1 MTKISEMQNYIVN
14 FAEENMQTE
23 TKKIE
28 DTVKKYLL
36 RLRTNVAE
44 LNNKYLLHLNSF
56 NKEYKLCKKN
66 LMEFNRICHSSTEK
80 TQTEIKYNNKYVKTL
95 HTIDRSLEKAV
106 SALFQSN
113 ILGVMKTINNLCQK
127 NDIVSVYDQI
137 RLKLQSHFNL
147 LTQEKIKEQTKNV
160 DVQNDKQLDSFLQKV
175 IVRIHQ
181 HNSIL

>member
-1 MTKISEMQNYIVN
+1 
-14 FAEENMQTE
+14 
-23 TKKIE
+23 
-28 DTVKKYLL
+28 
-36 RLRTNVAE
+36 
-44 LNNKYLLHLNSF
+44 
-56 NKEYKLCKKN
+56 
-66 LMEFNRICHSSTEK
+66 MEFNRICHSSTEK